1 MNNLTKSLIFTALM
15 AIHAE
20 AKSVHNS
27 CLTMSDATAGD
38 ETGEFMTNEDQLT
51 SSAVTD
57 EMRLHSVT
65 TCQTGG

>member
-1 MNNLTKSLIFTALM
+1 MNTLTKSLLFTALM

-20 AKSVHNS
+20 SKSIHNS

-65 TCQTGG
+65 TCHTEG